1 MAAASQTVHAWQ
13 KILMPWARPSATNQN
28 IPCTLRR
35 AEYPGLMPTVSQE
48 LSNEVS
54 FWVLAALSE
63 APKHGYAIL
72 RDVEMLSA
80 SQGSP
85 VSLKIPTLYGALE
98 RLNRM
103 ELIEV
108 VGEEVVDGRARRY
121 YRLTEQGVT
130 ALEDETRRL
139 EARVRVARSVMP
151 VESSVQL
158 DRSGR

>member
-1 MAAASQTVHAWQ
+1 M
-13 KILMPWARPSATNQN
+13 RDATH
-28 IPCTLRR
+28 
-35 AEYPGLMPTVSQE
+35 E

-54 FWVLAALSE
+54 FWVLTALSE

-72 RDVEMLSA
+72 RDVELLST

-85 VSLKIPTLYGALE
+85 VTLKIPTLYGALE

-108 VGEEVVDGRARRY
+108 TSEEVVDGRARRY
-121 YRLTEQGVT
+121 YRLTELGAA
-130 ALEDETRRL
+130 ALEDETVRL

-151 VESSVQL
+151 ASPSVSV
-158 DRSGR
+158 DGGRR

>member
-1 MAAASQTVHAWQ
+1 
-13 KILMPWARPSATNQN
+13 MP
-28 IPCTLRR
+28 
-35 AEYPGLMPTVSQE
+35 GVSQE

-63 APKHGYAIL
+63 SPKHGYAIL
-72 RDVEMLSA
+72 RDVALLSA

-121 YRLTEQGVT
+121 YRLTEEGVA

-151 VESSVQL
+151 AESSVGR
-158 DRSGR
+158 DRSA

>member
-1 MAAASQTVHAWQ
+1 MT
-13 KILMPWARPSATNQN
+13 
-28 IPCTLRR
+28 
-35 AEYPGLMPTVSQE
+35 GVSQE

-72 RDVEMLSA
+72 RDVELLSA

-85 VSLKIPTLYGALE
+85 VVLKIPTLYGALE

-103 ELIEV
+103 ELILV

-121 YRLTEQGVT
+121 YRLTEQGAA

-139 EARVRVARSVMP
+139 EARVRVARLVMSAEAA
-151 VESSVQL
+151 VRV
-158 DRSGR
+158 DGVGR